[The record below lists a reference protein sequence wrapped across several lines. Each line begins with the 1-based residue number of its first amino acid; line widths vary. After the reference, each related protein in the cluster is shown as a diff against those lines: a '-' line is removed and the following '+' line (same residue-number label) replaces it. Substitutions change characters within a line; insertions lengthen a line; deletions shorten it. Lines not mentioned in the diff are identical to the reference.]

1 MDSKSK
7 ARSPAPKKAVAKV
20 PKEKSQRERFIEA
33 ARAIGVDETR
43 HKFEKGLKQ
52 IVRLPRQDRPFES

>member
-33 ARAIGVDETR
+33 ARDVGLDETG
-43 HKFEKGLKQ
+43 KEFEKALER
-52 IVRLPRQDRPFES
+52 IVPARLLTAK